1 MLRRAHTGGSMAAR
15 IFLGASALLWIPYGV
30 YCFFR
35 PEALAEAAGVA
46 FQTPTGATELRATY
60 GGLTFALGALA
71 ALGALSPA
79 WTRQALVTL
88 GTACAGFG
96 AARVAGVLLDG
107 ALTAYTVQALAI
119 EFVTIALVVLFVARA
134 PAPQAA

>member
-1 MLRRAHTGGSMAAR
+1 MAAR

-35 PEALAEAAGVA
+35 PEALAEAAGVS
-46 FQTPTGATELRATY
+46 FGTPTGSTEIRATY

-71 ALGALSPA
+71 ALGALSTA

-88 GTACAGFG
+88 GVACAGFG
-96 AARVAGVLLDG
+96 FARVAGVVMDG
-107 ALTAYTVQALAI
+107 GATAYTVQALVV
-119 EFVTIALVVLFVARA
+119 EFVSVALVAVLLARTS
-134 PAPQAA
+134 APQAA

>member
-1 MLRRAHTGGSMAAR
+1 LAAR

-35 PEALAEAAGVA
+35 PEALAEAAGVS
-46 FQTPTGATELRATY
+46 FGTPTGATEIRATY

-79 WTRQALVTL
+79 WTREALVTL
-88 GTACAGFG
+88 GAACAGFG
-96 AARVAGVLLDG
+96 VARAAGVLLDG
-107 ALTAYTVQALAI
+107 GTSAYTVQALVL
-119 EFVTIALVVLFVARA
+119 EFVTVALAVALVPRV
-134 PAPQAA
+134 PAPRAA